1 MSTSP
6 ARILQFPSR
15 TEIADASSL
24 QNDYGRADSQ
34 TIVDKIVNET
44 ESSSPIEIEDLYPE
58 MLGVR
63 PELDIASRLLARSLA
78 DLDKAVALSEQGD
91 LIVADDA
98 VQRFQAALPE
108 LFNCRD
114 LSDSF
119 GAVVGAALNGL
130 NNQRGNPL
138 STPQIKTLRDTVGA
152 LRSEPFMKFDAA
164 VEKIMRMED
173 AGFVVEPPEFEVL
186 TDWLDE

>member
-6 ARILQFPSR
+6 AKILQFPSG
-15 TEIADASSL
+15 TEVADASSL
-24 QNDYGRADSQ
+24 QNDYWRPDPQ
-34 TIVDKIVNET
+34 PIVDKIVKET
-44 ESSSPIEIEDLYPE
+44 ESSSPIGIDDLYPE

-78 DLDKAVALSEQGD
+78 DLDEAAALSAQGD

-108 LFNCRD
+108 LFSCRD

-119 GAVVGAALNGL
+119 GALVGAAVNAL

-138 STPQIKTLRDTVGA
+138 SIPQIKTLRDAVGT

-186 TDWLDE
+186 TEWLDE